1 MLDTKIEMNMK
12 KELQWSLNQLTAP
25 EALRDFARNIALH
38 SESSKVHP
46 LPKKRKAWLTGV
58 AAGAAAVSILFIS
71 AEISPA
77 FASMLKQIPGISVAA
92 DWLDSIRSQ
101 DGVKNAAANKY
112 TPFEPVVQQF
122 GDMKVSLADVY
133 LTSDKLMYKAFIQT
147 DGIKDH
153 LAKNPDGSLTLDRT
167 ADFYA
172 VQNSDFEDISGAGSS
187 EDIIT
192 DQETGEPIL
201 VISEIMELNPEEVQ
215 AFLKGNPDTLHFTIF
230 VDPEPKL
237 GQREGE
243 RNYAMNVPFS
253 SSQWLEDR
261 IIQGQQRIEVA
272 GDPDIRGLVLENIR
286 ITPLNTYAELRLD
299 NSRDYLLDIDS
310 AEDAIKLTDNNGKV
324 YPLDSYRPISE
335 YLPLDERYQPGMIE
349 LTFNSSP
356 FFDETVKSLTLHVN
370 AVEISD
376 WTGSDTFTLGLNDEL
391 PKPIRFKGKEMTI
404 TETRYED
411 GLLKLKVLQKAEDR
425 MSVRFDIPSLRPDKE
440 ESPELWEEYYGEK
453 ADLRKELIIPSKGK
467 EEYELSFL
475 VPKQDTYEIRMM
487 RETDP
492 VQVDKTL
499 EIELEP

>member
-12 KELQWSLNQLTAP
+12 REMTWSLDQLTAP
-25 EALRDFARNIALH
+25 ESLRDFARNIALH
-38 SESSKVHP
+38 SENNKVP
-46 LPKKRKAWLTGV
+46 SLPKKRKPLFIGL
-58 AAGAAAVSILFIS
+58 AAGAAAVSILFVS

-92 DWLDSIRSQ
+92 DWLDAIRSQ
-101 DGVKNAAANKY
+101 DGVENAAAHKY

-167 ADFYA
+167 ADHYT
-172 VQNSDFEDISGAGSS
+172 VQSLDFEMIEGSGS
-187 EDIIT
+187 EDIIS

-201 VISEIMELNPEEVQ
+201 VISEILELDPEEVQ
-215 AFLKGNPDTLHFTIF
+215 AFLKGNPDTLSFKLY
-230 VDPEPKL
+230 VGDDPSGRKD
-237 GQREGE
+237 RE
-243 RNYAMNVPFS
+243 YDMNVPFAPS
-253 SSQWLEDR
+253 ELVEDR
-261 IIQGQQRIEVA
+261 IIQAKQQIKVA
-272 GDPDIRGLVLENIR
+272 GDSDIGGLVLDNIK

-299 NSRDYLLDIDS
+299 NSKDYGLDLDLAGDGGHDVIR
-310 AEDAIKLTDNNGKV
+310 LTDNNGKV
-324 YPLDSYRPISE
+324 YPLDTYRTK
-335 YLPLDERYQPGMIE
+335 YQPVNDKFQPGVIE

-356 FFDETVKSLTLHVN
+356 FFDETVNSLKLHVG

-376 WTGSDTFTLGLNDEL
+376 WTGSDTFTLGLNEDL

-404 TETRYED
+404 TQARYED
-411 GLLKLKVLQKAEDR
+411 GLLKLKVLQKAENR
-425 MSVRFDIPSLRPDKE
+425 MSIHFEIPSLRPDKE
-440 ESPELWEEYYGEK
+440 KSPELWEEYYGEK
-453 ADLRKELIIPSKGK
+453 ADLRKELIIPSEGK

-487 RETDP
+487 RDMDNVT
-492 VQVDKTL
+492 VDKTL
-499 EIELEP
+499 EIDLGP